1 VIAVRVTAKVPITA
15 GATMFVLESMKME
28 FEVRATED
36 GELNEVNVKANDQ
49 VTAGQL
55 LAKWAR

>member
-1 VIAVRVTAKVPITA
+1 MRVTTKMPVAV
-15 GATMFVLESMKME
+15 GDTMFVLESMKME

-36 GELNEVNVKANDQ
+36 GELIEVNVKANDQ